1 MPRPGLASRL
11 ARATDVAARSTCGK
25 CYAGRLRD
33 HTYRLELAY
42 EGTAF
47 AGYARQ
53 PGQHTVEGCLLEAL
67 APLVTPLP
75 RLAVAGRT
83 DKGVSALAQVVSF
96 RVSAPLDLAELASRI
111 DAAHPGALVLQDA
124 RVVPRWFHAQFSAR
138 ARRYVYLLPDPDE
151 AHDPVRVDRLLLA
164 LLGRRCFSAFARDT
178 PPGKTTVRRL
188 IEARARR
195 AVHQGQAAL
204 RVDLLADAF
213 LRKQVRVMV
222 ATALREAAAG
232 APDDALVTIAASAD
246 RTRSAPP
253 APAEGLVLVRAV
265 F

>member
-1 MPRPGLASRL
+1 MSRPGLASRL
-11 ARATDVAARSTCGK
+11 DRATDVPARSTHGG
-25 CYAGRLRD
+25 CYAGHVRE

-42 EGTAF
+42 DGAAF

-53 PGQHTVEGCLLEAL
+53 PGQHTVEGCLVEAL
-67 APLVTPLP
+67 APLVDPLP

-96 RVSAPLDLAELASRI
+96 RVRAPLDLAELAARI
-111 DAAHPGALVLQDA
+111 DGAHPGALVLQDA

-138 ARRYVYLLPDPDE
+138 ARRYVYHLPDPDE
-151 AHDPVRVDRLLLA
+151 AHDPARVDRLLLG

-178 PPGKTTVRRL
+178 PRGKTTVRRL
-188 IEARARR
+188 IDARARR

-204 RVDLLADAF
+204 RIDLLADAF

-222 ATALREAAAG
+222 ATAIREAAAD
-232 APDDALVTIAASAD
+232 APDEALATIAASGD
-246 RTRSAPP
+246 RTRAAPP

-265 F
+265 Y